1 MSQTKTLICL
11 VKICQSRRSQRP
23 NNLLLVLRSWKV
35 PQPAKMFNNFISG
48 LREPLL
54 EGDSR
59 NTFRLSLLPVKR
71 SLSIKMESLS
81 TPKKFL

>member
-1 MSQTKTLICL
+1 
-11 VKICQSRRSQRP
+11 
-23 NNLLLVLRSWKV
+23 
-35 PQPAKMFNNFISG
+35 MFNNFISG

-81 TPKKFL
+81 TPKKFS